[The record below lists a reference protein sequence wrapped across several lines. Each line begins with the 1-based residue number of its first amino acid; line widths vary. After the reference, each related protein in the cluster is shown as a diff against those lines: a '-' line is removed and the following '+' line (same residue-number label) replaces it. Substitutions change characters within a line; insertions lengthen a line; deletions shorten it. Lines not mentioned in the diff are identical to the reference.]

1 MPAIAELGHVGI
13 FVNDLDVSRRFYT
26 EMLGLTVTDE
36 DDRIGVVF
44 LSSRPDFEHHEVA
57 LVRGR
62 TAGAEAKVVQQI
74 SFRCDTLE
82 DVLSFYQRL
91 VAHEVPINM
100 TITHGNAI
108 GVYFADPDGN
118 NCELYWQTHIEA
130 RQPFLQKLDFSKPPE
145 ELVQEVRRRVAESG
159 DTGRRDRDAV
169 QATHSR

>member
-13 FVNDLDVSRRFYT
+13 FVNDLETSRRFYT

-36 DDRIGVVF
+36 DDQVGVVF

-82 DVLSFYQRL
+82 DVLSFYERL

-108 GVYFADPDGN
+108 GAYFADPDGN
-118 NCELYWQTHIEA
+118 NCEVYWRTDIEA
-130 RQPFLQKLDFSKPPE
+130 RQPFLQMLDFTKSPE
-145 ELVQEVRRRVAESG
+145 ELIQEVQRLVAESG

-169 QATHSR
+169 RAARSR

>member
-1 MPAIAELGHVGI
+1 LPAIAELGHVGI
-13 FVNDLDVSRRFYT
+13 FVNDLEISRRFYT

-62 TAGAEAKVVQQI
+62 NAGAQAKVVQQI

-118 NCELYWQTHIEA
+118 NCELYWQTRIPA
-130 RQPFLQKLDFSKPPE
+130 RQPFLQKLDFTKSPD

-159 DTGRRDRDAV
+159 DSGRRDRAAV